1 MATETA
7 EEARL
12 RELLMAS
19 DSDSDDGEHPLPP
32 RESEG
37 SVEAVEPEPAPPT
50 PPPTY
55 EDLLAGASDT
65 PDAAAEERARVEE
78 ARRDA
83 ERRDAETRAAEEAQK
98 ARRAAEAKVV
108 AEMRVA
114 EDARR
119 AAEAQAAEDARRAA
133 EAQAAED
140 AEAAR
145 RRAEAEAR
153 VAAAA
158 RAAEAPPAYEPPVEA
173 ARNPFVDDAAAD
185 VEAAPRMPVLSVA
198 DMGLEE
204 EADEDEL
211 DFAAPPGD
219 DTAGDEALARA
230 LAGDGAGDEAL
241 ARALAGEGAGDE
253 ALARALAV
261 GDAAPPEAAGEDAD
275 LAAAIAASL
284 AVDAPSAPAGEAAR
298 APASW
303 GVCGQASGLAFDEGR
318 SYAAP
323 LRVDAAWADVE
334 ALVESVL
341 AAHGLVRSSLPALV
355 DPSSS
360 LCEDLP
366 CFLADARGAHP
377 FGLAVGGGATPDKRR
392 VLFVGARDPGRP
404 WTREADGA
412 RAAALAAVREAVAEA
427 DLAEPTVSTA
437 PKTDV
442 CDVFLADLQ
451 RAYFVELEAA
461 LKEVADPLDALA
473 HREELKV
480 ARLAVLLRPT
490 FDAAGFS
497 PPPPSRAPPLASF
510 PLDLAPGDGLG
521 AFPDGPEA
529 AARRIRRDV
538 GDAGD
543 AAAFLAAALRSV
555 AARAA
560 REARARVDRKNR
572 SVAARLR
579 NAETCADGLVDA
591 LRARRLAAPR
601 PARGAE
607 AQFSSL
613 FRVANTARDALLYDC
628 GAVDA
633 TSVCEDG
640 SGPPRAGRL
649 YVASSGVYFHSP
661 GLAGFGARQIVL
673 PYYALKPP
681 EVVDGPLPGGGL
693 AAVAT
698 KLAAALVRAT
708 DGRLGRLRFV
718 DESGRATAFLV
729 PPSPLDADHAR
740 QIAGLAAR
748 AAALDAAA
756 RAARAVSA
764 APSSPRGPASEAE
777 ILARVRRLSE
787 LSARNSRL
795 LRAVADEPPPP
806 ATPLDLLSGVD
817 VLEAGRRATAAVVE
831 RARRASAAVLP
842 ENEEARD
849 KRDLIARL
857 GATPPGD
864 AEPEAP
870 PAYDAAAPQRGNLDA
885 FLAAAR
891 SS

>member
-1 MATETA
+1 
-7 EEARL
+7 
-12 RELLMAS
+12 
-19 DSDSDDGEHPLPP
+19 
-32 RESEG
+32 
-37 SVEAVEPEPAPPT
+37 
-50 PPPTY
+50 
-55 EDLLAGASDT
+55 
-65 PDAAAEERARVEE
+65 
-78 ARRDA
+78 
-83 ERRDAETRAAEEAQK
+83 
-98 ARRAAEAKVV
+98 
-108 AEMRVA
+108 
-114 EDARR
+114 
-119 AAEAQAAEDARRAA
+119 
-133 EAQAAED
+133 
-140 AEAAR
+140 
-145 RRAEAEAR
+145 
-153 VAAAA
+153 
-158 RAAEAPPAYEPPVEA
+158 
-173 ARNPFVDDAAAD
+173 
-185 VEAAPRMPVLSVA
+185 MPVLSVA

-211 DFAAPPGD
+211 DFAARPGD

-253 ALARALAV
+253 ALARALA
-261 GDAAPPEAAGEDAD
+261 
-275 LAAAIAASL
+275 
-284 AVDAPSAPAGEAAR
+284 
-298 APASW
+298 
-303 GVCGQASGLAFDEGR
+303 ASGLAFDEGR

-412 RAAALAAVREAVAEA
+412 RAAALRAVREAVAEA

-461 LKEVADPLDALA
+461 LKDVADPLDALA

-529 AARRIRRDV
+529 AARRIRNDV

-543 AAAFLAAALRSV
+543 AAAFLAAARRSV

-560 REARARVDRKNR
+560 RKARARVDRKNR

-633 TSVCEDG
+633 TSVCEHG

-649 YVASSGVYFHSP
+649 YVASSGVFFHSP

-718 DESGRATAFLV
+718 DDCVEINQWNALSSKNFKPLYLGQIEVDESGRATAFLV

-764 APSSPRGPASEAE
+764 APEPAGPPEAE
-777 ILARVRRLSE
+777 ILARCGASR

-817 VLEAGRRATAAVVE
+817 
-831 RARRASAAVLP
+831 
-842 ENEEARD
+842 NEEARD

-870 PAYDAAAPQRGNLDA
+870 PAYDAAAPQRWNLDA
-885 FLAAAR
+885 RAAPL
-891 SS
+891 

>member
-55 EDLLAGASDT
+55 EDLLAGASNT

-83 ERRDAETRAAEEAQK
+83 ERRDAETRAAGGAEGA
-98 ARRAAEAKVV
+98 AAEAKVV
-108 AEMRVA
+108 AEMR
-114 EDARR
+114 
-119 AAEAQAAEDARRAA
+119 
-133 EAQAAED
+133 
-140 AEAAR
+140 
-145 RRAEAEAR
+145 
-153 VAAAA
+153 
-158 RAAEAPPAYEPPVEA
+158 
-173 ARNPFVDDAAAD
+173 
-185 VEAAPRMPVLSVA
+185 
-198 DMGLEE
+198 
-204 EADEDEL
+204 
-211 DFAAPPGD
+211 
-219 DTAGDEALARA
+219 
-230 LAGDGAGDEAL
+230 
-241 ARALAGEGAGDE
+241 
-253 ALARALAV
+253 
-261 GDAAPPEAAGEDAD
+261 
-275 LAAAIAASL
+275 
-284 AVDAPSAPAGEAAR
+284 
-298 APASW
+298 
-303 GVCGQASGLAFDEGR
+303 ASGLAFDEGR

-412 RAAALAAVREAVAEA
+412 RAAALRAVREAVAEA

-461 LKEVADPLDALA
+461 LKDVADPLDALA

-529 AARRIRRDV
+529 AARRIRNDV

-591 LRARRLAAPR
+591 LQARRAAA
-601 PARGAE
+601 ARGAE
-607 AQFSSL
+607 AQF
-613 FRVANTARDALLYDC
+613 RAYRGPRGARR
-628 GAVDA
+628 G
-633 TSVCEDG
+633 
-640 SGPPRAGRL
+640 AGR
-649 YVASSGVYFHSP
+649 G
-661 GLAGFGARQIVL
+661 GA
-673 PYYALKPP
+673 
-681 EVVDGPLPGGGL
+681 
-693 AAVAT
+693 
-698 KLAAALVRAT
+698 
-708 DGRLGRLRFV
+708 
-718 DESGRATAFLV
+718 GRARGV
-729 PPSPLDADHAR
+729 R
-740 QIAGLAAR
+740 
-748 AAALDAAA
+748 
-756 RAARAVSA
+756 RAVEPA
-764 APSSPRGPASEAE
+764 GPRRRRRYW
-777 ILARVRRLSE
+777 RVRRLSA
-787 LSARNSRL
+787 SARNSRL

-817 VLEAGRRATAAVVE
+817 VPRRAGARAVVE
-831 RARRASAAVLP
+831 AGARVAAVLP

-870 PAYDAAAPQRGNLDA
+870 PAYDAAAPQRGNLGSPRRRG
-885 FLAAAR
+885 L
-891 SS
+891 